1 MIEKDELKKLLKE
14 KKIKSLDDF
23 NTFMRDISKEV
34 LETFF
39 DGEMSDFLGYD
50 KYDHKAKE
58 TDNSRNGHSQKEVK
72 SKFGAIGLEVLQDPR

>member
-1 MIEKDELKKLLKE
+1 MLEKDELKKLLKE